1 MFFIHFRSKFRIS
14 YLLTPCIHDRI
25 CTLVIVSVKSNMNKK
40 KVIFICTGNAC
51 RSQMAEGILRS
62 MDENS
67 FEVFSAGSHPSK
79 LHPASVV
86 VMNEIGIDISHHK
99 SESIDNYINSGID
112 IVITVCDDA
121 QKFCPTFPGEVKQI
135 HWSIDDPYH
144 GWSANDEDLP
154 PYRET
159 RDELIRRIKKLLKN

>member
-1 MFFIHFRSKFRIS
+1 M
-14 YLLTPCIHDRI
+14 
-25 CTLVIVSVKSNMNKK
+25 IVSVKSNMNKK

-99 SESIDNYINSGID
+99 SESIDSYINSGID